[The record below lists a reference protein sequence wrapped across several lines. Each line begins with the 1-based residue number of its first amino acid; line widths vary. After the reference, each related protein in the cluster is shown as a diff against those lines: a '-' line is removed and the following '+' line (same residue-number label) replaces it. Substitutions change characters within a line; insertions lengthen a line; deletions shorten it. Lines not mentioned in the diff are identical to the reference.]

1 MALNLAEVQRRTREL
16 ATIIDAPESCLPT
29 MGHTE
34 DFARPYVE
42 VVGPLLHYVVV
53 ERGQE
58 LLRESF
64 QELEELLFRVFKDV
78 TFQMAAMFE
87 LRNRRPSE
95 DSRRLL
101 FARQLELLSLLS
113 PRWGDRERAGLCEVL
128 KQHPFGDEVQPRDS
142 LP

>member
-1 MALNLAEVQRRTREL
+1 MRPNHAYA
-16 ATIIDAPESCLPT
+16 

-34 DFARPYVE
+34 DFARPHVE

-64 QELEELLFRVFKDV
+64 QELEEELLFRVFKDV
-78 TFQMAAMFE
+78 TFQMAATFE

-101 FARQLELLSLLS
+101 FE
-113 PRWGDRERAGLCEVL
+113 
-128 KQHPFGDEVQPRDS
+128 DS
-142 LP
+142 LTRSAC